1 MVLADNRIRIVFEIV
16 VMKKFLILIPL
27 ILTSCN
33 KKELLTE
40 DATVIDTIQLFNQ
53 NSLKTAEDSSE
64 NGIVAIPQMI
74 KDSSQAFRV
83 IEGHKIIKTIN
94 GDMLPLSIYDEF
106 TKEHQQLII
115 KIKNF
120 KNPNIKATINSESS
134 NMNIRFNQIKMAS
147 GEYDGPFG
155 KTMSAKTNVEG
166 EIWLIIGK
174 SIMASGETTGKF
186 SVWLQ

>member
-1 MVLADNRIRIVFEIV
+1 MVLADNRIRSKFEIF

-106 TKEHQQLII
+106 TEEHQQLII

-120 KNPNIKATINSESS
+120 KNPNIKATINSETS

-155 KTMSAKTNVEG
+155 TTMSAKTNVEG